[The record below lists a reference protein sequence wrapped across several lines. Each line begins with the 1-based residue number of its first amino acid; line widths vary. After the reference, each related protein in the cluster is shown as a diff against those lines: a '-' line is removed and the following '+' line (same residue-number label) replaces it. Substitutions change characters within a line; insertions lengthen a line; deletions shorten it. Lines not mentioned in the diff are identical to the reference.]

1 MSAPITYSRGQ
12 LGIEAPL
19 VTVETHLT
27 RGMPRFNIVGL
38 PETAVRESKERVRS
52 AIINSHFRFPR
63 QRITIN
69 LAPADL
75 PKAGGRFDLAI
86 ALGILAASKQVPQK
100 VLQEYEF
107 AGELGLSGEIRPITG
122 ILACA
127 LAARKQGRKLVVA
140 MQNADEA
147 VLPGDVEVYPV
158 SDLLGLLQHLK
169 HRVCVTPHVANESGL
184 GLGDYPDLREVCG
197 QAFAKRAMTIA
208 AAGRHSLLMVGPP
221 GTGKSLLSQCLPG
234 LLPELSLDEGLEVA
248 AIYSLSKGAVNAKTW
263 RQRPYCA
270 PHHGSSAASLVGGGR
285 LAMPGLISLAHHGV
299 LFLDE
304 LPEFRR
310 DVVEA
315 LREPLESG
323 MITVAR
329 AARHERYPAR
339 FQLIAAM
346 NPCPCGYA
354 TDPQQEC
361 VCNAAQIQRYL
372 RKLSGPIL
380 DRIDLQVHVMPV
392 AIAALASHRPE
403 LESGSDEVRAKVIP
417 VLQLQQERQGCSNSA
432 LSSNGLAQYC
442 NLERSAQDLLERCAL
457 QMKLSARSYHRVL
470 RVARTI
476 ADLAGSDNIL
486 HGHVGEA
493 LGYRAKITAP
503 PEDGNVACD

>member
-27 RGMPRFNIVGL
+27 SGMPRFNIVGL

-52 AIINSHFRFPR
+52 AIINSRFQFPR
-63 QRITIN
+63 ERITIN

-86 ALGILAASKQVPQK
+86 ALGILAASKQVPLE
-100 VLQEYEF
+100 VLREYEF
-107 AGELGLSGEIRPITG
+107 AGELGLSGEIRPVAG

-127 LAARKQGRKLVVA
+127 LAARSQGRKLMVA
-140 MQNADEA
+140 RQNADEA
-147 VLPGDVEVYPV
+147 ALPGDVAIYPM
-158 SDLLGLLQHLK
+158 SDLLEVHQHLSQG
-169 HRVCVTPHVANESGL
+169 RCVDAYSVEMGVHAPCG
-184 GLGDYPDLREVCG
+184 YPDLREVCG
-197 QAFAKRAMTIA
+197 QETAKRALTIA

-221 GTGKSLLSQCLPG
+221 GTGKSMLSQCLPG
-234 LLPELSLDEGLEVA
+234 LLPELSLEEGLEVA
-248 AIYSLSKGAVNAKTW
+248 AIYSLAKGAVSAKAW

-285 LAMPGLISLAHHGV
+285 LAMPGMISLAHHGV

-304 LPEFRR
+304 LPEFQR
-310 DVVEA
+310 DVIEA

-339 FQLIAAM
+339 FQLVAAM

-361 VCNAAQIQRYL
+361 VCTASQIHRYL

-380 DRIDLQVHVMPV
+380 DRIDLQVEVMPV
-392 AIAALASHRPE
+392 AISALAHHQAQTGCSSE
-403 LESGSDEVRAKVIP
+403 TVRALVAP
-417 VLQLQQERQGCSNSA
+417 LLQRQHDRQGCPNSA
-432 LSSNGLAQYC
+432 LTSKSLAQHC
-442 NLERSAQDLLERCAL
+442 ILEQSAQDLLERCAL

-476 ADLAGSDNIL
+476 ADLAGFECIL
-486 HGHVGEA
+486 REHIGEA
-493 LGYRAKITAP
+493 LGYRSKIRP
-503 PEDGNVACD
+503 LQDNVE